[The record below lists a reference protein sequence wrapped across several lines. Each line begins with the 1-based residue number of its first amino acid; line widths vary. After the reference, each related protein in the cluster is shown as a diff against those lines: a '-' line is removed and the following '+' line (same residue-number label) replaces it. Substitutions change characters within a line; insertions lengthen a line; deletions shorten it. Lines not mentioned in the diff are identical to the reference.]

1 MTQYFEERHLP
12 FFPITISCEVNS
24 NLSFKPRHTMSVF
37 DFEAVRLTVTKR
49 AAATTAQCTYDTV
62 YCKGGTVIQGCIV
75 GNPCAD
81 GIEAISS
88 G

>member
-1 MTQYFEERHLP
+1 MGVYE
-12 FFPITISCEVNS
+12 S
-24 NLSFKPRHTMSVF
+24 
-37 DFEAVRLTVTKR
+37 EAVTLTITKR

-62 YCKGGTVIQGCIV
+62 YCNGGTVIWGCIV

-88 G
+88 E